1 MTTSPSERVRVRR
14 GARKGRY
21 DWATIESILDGA
33 LVAHISFVAD
43 AEPCCIPM
51 LCARVGRKL
60 YIHGSRGSRAV
71 RHLARGAPACVTAT
85 LVDGLVLARS
95 AFEHTMNYR
104 SVVAFGR
111 FRPIEGDPERRAALE
126 AFTEQLLPGRW
137 SEIRP
142 PHPKELKATAVLG
155 LLLDEVSAKVRTGP
169 PDDEDTPDAEL
180 HVWAGEIPIVTA
192 FGPAVPSPGLRPG
205 IPLASSVQRLLGR
218 R

>member
-1 MTTSPSERVRVRR
+1 VRVRR
-14 GARKGRY
+14 GVRKGHY

-33 LVAHISFVAD
+33 LVAHISFVAGD
-43 AEPCCIPM
+43 EPCCIPM

-60 YIHGSRGSRAV
+60 YIHGSRGSRAM
-71 RHLARGAPACVTAT
+71 RHLGLGAPACVTAT

-95 AFEHTMNYR
+95 AFEHTTNYR

-111 FRPIEGDPERRAALE
+111 FRPIEGDAERRAALE

-142 PHPKELKATAVLG
+142 PHPKELKATAVLAME
-155 LLLDEVSAKVRTGP
+155 LDEVSAKVRTGP
-169 PDDEDTPDAEL
+169 PDDESTPDAEL
-180 HVWAGEIPIVTA
+180 RVWAGEIPIVTA
-192 FGPAVPSPGLRPG
+192 FGPPVPSPGLRPN

-218 R
+218 G